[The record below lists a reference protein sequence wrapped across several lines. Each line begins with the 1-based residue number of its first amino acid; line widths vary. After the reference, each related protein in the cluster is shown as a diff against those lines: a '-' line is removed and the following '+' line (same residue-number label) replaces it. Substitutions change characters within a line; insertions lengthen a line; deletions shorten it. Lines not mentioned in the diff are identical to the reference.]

1 MAIDPLPSGSL
12 DSFQLT
18 RPIELTCVALCIAQV
33 GLLAAL
39 FFEGD
44 WLLDQAGQVIA
55 TDFVNVWA
63 AGRTVLDGHPAAVVY
78 DVALHKSAEEAALGH
93 GFAGKLPWNYPPTF
107 LLAAAAL
114 ALLPYLAAQVI
125 WLFSTFPAYVAMV
138 RAIIGH
144 RVGVLFACAYPG
156 ILPNVMAGQNGFL
169 TAALLGGCLATM
181 QRRPLVAGCLLGLLA
196 FKPHL
201 GILFPLVLIAGSL
214 WRVMAAAVAT
224 VAVLVGASVLAF
236 GVNAW
241 EAFAGALPVVSQ
253 TTLSEGG
260 QGDFGRMQT
269 MFTLVRWLGGAE
281 SLAWALQ
288 IFLIILIAVLLSLMW
303 RSRICFELKAAG
315 LATGALLATPYLFL
329 YDLVVLAVPMAF
341 LLRVGGQGGFLP
353 GEMPA
358 LGIAC
363 LLIISFMVVK
373 VPVGLAAILVVALI
387 IVRRVLVLHRS
398 RPELRHDSN
407 RKSALV

>member
-1 MAIDPLPSGSL
+1 MAIDPLPSGRL

-18 RPIELTCVALCIAQV
+18 RPVELTCVALCIAQA

-44 WLLDQAGQVIA
+44 WLLDQAGQVVA

-114 ALLPYLAAQVI
+114 ALLPYLVAQVI
-125 WLFSTFPAYVAMV
+125 WVFSTFAAYVAVV

-201 GILFPLVLIAGSL
+201 GILFPLVLIAGSF
-214 WRVMAAAVAT
+214 WRVIAAAVAT

-253 TTLSEGG
+253 TTLSEG
-260 QGDFGRMQT
+260 QGDFGKMQT
-269 MFTLVRWLGGAE
+269 MFTLVRWLGGTE
-281 SLAWALQ
+281 GLAWAVQ
-288 IFLIILIAVLLSLMW
+288 ISLIVLIAVLLCLMW

-341 LLRVGGQGGFLP
+341 LLRAGAQGGFLP

-387 IVRRVLVLHRS
+387 IARRVLVLHGS
-398 RPELRHDSN
+398 RPELGHDSN